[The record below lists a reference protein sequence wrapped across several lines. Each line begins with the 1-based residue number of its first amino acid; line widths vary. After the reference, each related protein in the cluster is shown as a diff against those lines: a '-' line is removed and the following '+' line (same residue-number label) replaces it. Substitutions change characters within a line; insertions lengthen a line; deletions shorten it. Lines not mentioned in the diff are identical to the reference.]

1 MFTRIQWRIAAS
13 YVALLAL
20 VLLALGVY
28 LLHFLQAQQLSA
40 LEAQLERQAL
50 LVAHDVEHRL
60 ATEGTA
66 DLDPLAKQLGQEI
79 GARVTLIAA
88 DGTVLGDSDSDPAT
102 MENHSTRPEVLQAL
116 QTGSGVS
123 QRHSATLEKD
133 LLYVAVPMRREA
145 TLLGVARVA
154 LPVYEV
160 RESANRVAAAVAGA
174 LLVAALLA
182 TALAVAL
189 ARFTAGRI
197 ETLTQV
203 AARVAGGNLDQPIPV
218 QGRDE
223 VGLLARAFD
232 DMATRLRTHI
242 RAVEDE
248 RGRQAAVLGH
258 MADGL
263 VIADPDGKVRL
274 INPAAARLLQLA
286 PERAEGRSV
295 TAVVRDHEL
304 AALVGEALSASSRQ
318 ALSRGSSQALAADAA
333 AGRPR
338 LIELGTPGRRRTVQ
352 AMASRIPSGE
362 GAAQQVLLI
371 LQDVTALRQAEMV
384 RREFVA
390 NVSHEFRTPLAAL
403 KALVETLEDGALEEP
418 EVARDFLARMH
429 VEVDGLA
436 QFVEELLE
444 LSRIESGQGA
454 LEIRPTDLGAVVA
467 AAAER
472 LRPQAERQG
481 LSLAVDLSP
490 ELPTVRADPERI
502 QQVVVN
508 LVHNAVKFTPPGGR
522 VTVSAER
529 RDGGVTVTVAD
540 SGVGIAAEAL
550 DRLFE
555 RFYKADRART
565 SGGTGLGLAIAKHIV
580 QAHGGRISAES
591 AGEGRGASFTFT
603 LPLEPAP
610 LMSAPSAAKP

>member
-13 YVALLAL
+13 YVALFAL

-40 LEAQLERQAL
+40 LEAQLGRQAL

-88 DGTVLGDSDSDPAT
+88 DGSVLGDSDSDPAT
-102 MENHSTRPEVLQAL
+102 MENHGTRPEVLQAM
-116 QTGSGVS
+116 QAGSGVS

-160 RESANRVAAAVAGA
+160 RESSNRVAAAVAGA
-174 LLVAALLA
+174 LVVAALLA

-263 VIADPDGKVRL
+263 VIADPDGTVRL

-318 ALSRGSSQALAADAA
+318 ALSTGSSQALAADAA

-481 LSLAVDLSP
+481 LRLAVDLSP

-529 RDGGVTVTVAD
+529 RDGGVAVTVAD

-610 LMSAPSAAKP
+610 